1 MAVFQEQDSGG
12 FRYEVRP
19 NCALS
24 WRWTKRLFWFFACCL
39 AAVAAYFASVGA
51 WLVLPFAGLELAVLG
66 AGLYLSALAGHTR
79 EVIEVGEAGIKVLRG
94 RRNLAEVARFP
105 AYWTLVALRRDPR
118 GWYPSRLLLTCH
130 GMGIEIGAKL
140 VETEREALAS
150 SLEKTLGF
158 GRLPG
163 DRAASEA
170 TCSGGGSP
178 ASPGHPIRAL
188 CDASA
193 HAMTVT
199 PSASKD
205 TGAAGCARGAYREKR
220 EDLWP

>member
-1 MAVFQEQDSGG
+1 MAVFQEQDSGCCR
-12 FRYEVRP
+12 FEIRP

-24 WRWTKRLFWFFACCL
+24 WPWTKRLFWFFACCL
-39 AAVAAYFASVGA
+39 AAVAGYFASVGA

-94 RRNLAEVARFP
+94 RRNLTEVARFP
-105 AYWTLVALRRDPR
+105 AHWTLVALRRDPR

-130 GMGIEIGAKL
+130 GRGIEIGAKL
-140 VETEREALAS
+140 VETEREVLAS

-163 DRAASEA
+163 DRAASEPVS
-170 TCSGGGSP
+170 SGVDSP
-178 ASPGHPIRAL
+178 ASPGHGIRAL
-188 CDASA
+188 RDATA
-193 HAMTVT
+193 RAMTVT

-205 TGAAGCARGAYREKR
+205 AGASGCARGAYREKR
-220 EDLWP
+220 EDLWQ